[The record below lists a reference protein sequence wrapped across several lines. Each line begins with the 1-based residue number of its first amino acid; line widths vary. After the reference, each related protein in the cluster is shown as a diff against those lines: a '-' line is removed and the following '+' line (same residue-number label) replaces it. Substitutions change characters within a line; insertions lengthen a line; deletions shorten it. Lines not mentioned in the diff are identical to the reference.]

1 MNTSSPAVIRRPDMG
16 LAIAGTRITLY
27 TIIEYLDEGWSQQE
41 VGDWLNLTAEQ
52 IQAALDYIDDHRA
65 EVESEYSEV
74 IQEADE
80 RRRFWEAQLQEHL
93 SRKPRT
99 TPSPERAALYTKLAE
114 QRAQTIRELLND
126 DTSALSKAGRL

>member
-99 TPSPERAALYTKLAE
+99 TSSPERAALYTKLAE